1 MPDKD
6 QIMRAIREGLDS
18 LELTTSDGNSVWTKA
33 IATKL
38 CKIGKGSDFKYE
50 VGAEVER
57 ENRNWGEWLYDV
69 TWLKYDAGCVVAA
82 PLVAECEWGNL
93 EQIIDDFDK
102 LLLAR
107 ACVRLMIYDG
117 GYGAGSKWIAE
128 QLATRVRKF
137 KNSTAEDSWLL
148 AAWEKC
154 GPPAKQSGEKDWRF
168 RYYKIGMNA
177 ILWEPI

>member
-18 LELTTSDGNSVWTKA
+18 LELTTSDGNSKWTNA

-38 CKIGKGSDFKYE
+38 CQIGQGFHLQA
-50 VGAEVER
+50 GAKVDEA
-57 ENRNWGEWLYDV
+57 NRNWGEWLYDV
-69 TWLKYDAGCVVAA
+69 TWLEYDEDGRVVAA
-82 PLVAECEWGNL
+82 PLVAECEFGNL
-93 EQIIDDFDK
+93 DEIIDDFDK

-117 GYGAGSKWIAE
+117 NYRGGAKWIAE

-137 KNSTAEDSWLL
+137 KNSTGEDSWLL

-154 GPPAKQSGEKDWRF
+154 GPPAKESGEKDWRF

-177 ILWEPI
+177 ILWE

>member
-18 LELTTSDGNSVWTKA
+18 LEVTTSDDWTKVVL
-33 IATKL
+33 TKL
-38 CKIGKGSDFKYE
+38 CKIGKDFRCE
-50 VGAEVER
+50 VGADSGKVDI

-69 TWLKYDAGCVVAA
+69 TWLEYDADGRVAAA
-82 PLVAECEWGNL
+82 PLVAECEWGKL
-93 EQIIDDFDK
+93 EQIIEDFDK

-137 KNSTAEDSWLL
+137 KNSSAEDSWLL

-177 ILWEPI
+177 ILWE

>member
-6 QIMRAIREGLDS
+6 TIMRAVREGLDS
-18 LELTTSDGNSVWTKA
+18 LELTTSDGNPAWTKA

-38 CKIGKGSDFKYE
+38 CKIGRSFDFK
-50 VGAEVER
+50 VGAETVDK
-57 ENRNWGEWLYDV
+57 ENCDSGEWLYDV
-69 TWLKYDAGCVVAA
+69 IWRKHDEADRILAV
-82 PLVAECEWGNL
+82 PLVAECEWKNPKEIL
-93 EQIIDDFDK
+93 KDFNK
-102 LLLAR
+102 LLVAR

-117 GYGAGSKWIAE
+117 NYGAGSKWIAE

-137 KNSTAEDSWLL
+137 KISTGEDSWLL

-154 GPPAKQSGEKDWRF
+154 GPPAKESGEKDWRF

-177 ILWEPI
+177 ILWE